1 MATLYE
7 VNCEIK
13 HYEAKIEFLNLL
25 LDAYE
30 TLDFAKLD
38 KFEDIFTEIKPIFI
52 CNDYAEMIGCYL
64 TLAFEKN
71 IGRDKINTETGE
83 YISEFGNAEFEK
95 FSSELPSEVIC
106 MLDNIVAQI
115 ANCSDQTVD
124 WHYIGDYDIDMLI
137 EQTKEQIIYDK
148 KILSHAEEEYLFLKQ
163 TLAS

>member
-7 VNCEIK
+7 VDCEIK
-13 HYEAKIEFLNLL
+13 HYEAKIEFLDLL

-30 TLDFAKLD
+30 TLGSAKLN

-83 YISEFGNAEFEK
+83 YISEFGSEEFQK
-95 FSSELPSEVIC
+95 FSSELPSEIIC
-106 MLDNIVAQI
+106 MLDNVVAQI
-115 ANCSDQTVD
+115 AENFNQTVD
-124 WHYIGDYDIDMLI
+124 WHYIGDWDIDMLLK
-137 EQTKEQIIYDK
+137 QAKEQIIYDK
-148 KILSHAEEEYLFLKQ
+148 KILSHAKEEYLFLKQ
-163 TLAS
+163 TLES